1 MEQTGSTNE
10 SSQSRNAAGMFST
23 YEKQENACLFPVE
36 RELEQTGLFPMEK
49 ALEMVLIFDAS
60 GKILYT
66 NDAAKKKLEFEDGL
80 KGRHISEVFPNTF
93 QVSNGGFTTEYIFG
107 DEPQNLVAYR
117 KNLTCFPVEARIM
130 NREDDTGVYICMA
143 NDILEKE
150 FLGREIGQVRQEAQQ
165 AMKVKS
171 EFVANVT
178 HELRTPV
185 NGILGNVREMFD
197 FVTDEKTL
205 KSLRLIERCCGDMNK
220 IINNILDFSKLE
232 AGKFT
237 LEPRRFHFRNMLD
250 YIRSQHMNKITEKGL
265 GFFMTVSPQ
274 VPEYM
279 IGDELRVGQILN
291 NLLSNALKFTSVGK
305 ITVEIVRTA
314 QVNDKIELFF
324 IVKDTGI
331 GIDNADK
338 EKLFQSFSQADASIS
353 RKYGGTGLGLN
364 ICKQLAELM
373 GGRIEV
379 EGEKGRGSTFSFSI
393 WLGVSKED
401 AVPQQAEEGAG
412 GAIYTPFTPSQSAED
427 DGEFDRVREF
437 GTPENLDSLKRN
449 LSKLILCVEMEN
461 WEKAEMFMETIR
473 QLTESAP
480 REFSR
485 GILRLKMAVQ
495 KANYEKAVAQYQEL
509 ETALEE
515 AGMQPQ

>member
-1 MEQTGSTNE
+1 MEQIEQTNE
-10 SSQSRNAAGMFST
+10 TDRSQN
-23 YEKQENACLFPVE
+23 L
-36 RELEQTGLFPMEK
+36 LLLEK
-49 ALEMVLIFDAS
+49 ALEMVLIFDIS
-60 GKILYT
+60 GCILYA
-66 NDAAKKKLEFEDGL
+66 NDAADKKLEYEEGL
-80 KGRHISEVFPNTF
+80 KGKHICDVFPSTF
-93 QVSNGGFTTEYIFG
+93 KASDGGFFTEYVFG

-130 NREDDTGVYICMA
+130 QHMYGEEIYICMA

-150 FLGREIGQVRQEAQQ
+150 FLGREVEQVRQEAQQ

-197 FVTDEKTL
+197 FVTDEQTL

-250 YIRSQHMNKITEKGL
+250 YIRSQHTNKITEKGL
-265 GFFMTVSPQ
+265 GFFLTVSPQ
-274 VPEYM
+274 VPEYL

-305 ITVEIVRTA
+305 ITVEVVRTA
-314 QVNDKIELFF
+314 RVNDKIELFF

-331 GIDNADK
+331 GIDQADK

-364 ICKQLAELM
+364 ICKQLVELM

-393 WLGVSKED
+393 WLGVGEEDELSVQGEEQADQTYTYEQVEEDED
-401 AVPQQAEEGAG
+401 A
-412 GAIYTPFTPSQSAED
+412 
-427 DGEFDRVREF
+427 FDNIKEF
-437 GTPENLDSLKRN
+437 GTPENIDNLKRN

-473 QLTESAP
+473 QLTEGAP
-480 REFSR
+480 REISR

-495 KANYEKAVAQYQEL
+495 KANYEKAAAQYQEL

-515 AGMQPQ
+515 GNY

>member
-1 MEQTGSTNE
+1 MEQMEQTKEPDQTVD
-10 SSQSRNAAGMFST
+10 
-23 YEKQENACLFPVE
+23 LFPIE
-36 RELEQTGLFPMEK
+36 KTLEI
-49 ALEMVLIFDAS
+49 VLIFDTA
-60 GKILYT
+60 GKIVYA
-66 NDAAKKKLEFEDGL
+66 NDAAKKKLEYANDLCG
-80 KGRHISEVFPNTF
+80 KHISDVFPGTF
-93 QVSNGGFTTEYIFG
+93 KASEQGFETEYVFG
-107 DEPQNLVAYR
+107 DELCNLVAYR

-130 NREDDTGVYICMA
+130 SCGGDAGHYICMA

-150 FLGREIGQVRQEAQQ
+150 FLGREVEQVRQEAQQ

-250 YIRSQHMNKITEKGL
+250 YIRSQHINKITEKGL

-274 VPEYM
+274 VPEYL

-305 ITVEIVRTA
+305 ITMEVVRTA
-314 QVNDKIELFF
+314 RVNDKIELFF

-331 GIDNADK
+331 GIDKADK
-338 EKLFQSFSQADASIS
+338 DKLFQSFSQVDASIS

-364 ICKQLAELM
+364 ICKQLVELM

-379 EGEKGRGSTFSFSI
+379 EGEKNKGSTFSFSI
-393 WLGVSKED
+393 WLGISKED
-401 AVPQQAEEGAG
+401 ETPQQAEEGKNPV
-412 GAIYTPFTPSQSAED
+412 YTPFTSMASAQEEGD
-427 DGEFDRVREF
+427 DFGNIKEY
-437 GTPENLDSLKRN
+437 GTPENLDNLRRN

-473 QLTESAP
+473 QLTEGAP
-480 REFSR
+480 REISR
-485 GILRLKMAVQ
+485 EILRLKMAVQ
-495 KANYEKAVAQYQEL
+495 KENYDKVAAQYKQ
-509 ETALEE
+509 LEE
-515 AGMQPQ
+515 LLAEDGSAQQL